1 MPGSWIFW
9 IGGIAARVGPKRLT
23 DVKLT
28 TKDKAGLKTA
38 KEVAVQGAVTQGP
51 ADNSSASTCAARTRA
66 AGAWW

>member
-38 KEVAVQGAVTQGP
+38 KEVAVQGAVT
-51 ADNSSASTCAARTRA
+51 
-66 AGAWW
+66 